1 MLPWKPRKGWLTERV
16 VMIINTNLA
25 AQTTASQLS
34 ESSVQ
39 LSKSLARLSSGS
51 KLLSPDED
59 AAGLAVSI
67 RFGAQINRIKAASNN
82 VGNAISYTQT
92 QDGFLKKVTKAM
104 DRMSELAVLSQD
116 VTKTNSDRSLYDQE
130 FQTLGQYVLDIGH
143 KDFNGVSLFDGVSR
157 AVTTDG
163 DSASF
168 SMSGIN
174 VGSSIYT
181 TATASSISTTTTAAA
196 ALSNVKAAI
205 SQISAD
211 RGTVG
216 ATMARLVATNEQLT
230 TQRTTL
236 GAADGQ
242 LRDVDVAEESTRFA
256 RYNILVQAGTAMLT
270 QANSIPQMALRLLG

>member
-1 MLPWKPRKGWLTERV
+1 
-16 VMIINTNLA
+16 MIINTNLA

-34 ESSVQ
+34 ESSAQ

-51 KLLSPDED
+51 KLTSPDED
-59 AAGLAVSI
+59 AAGLAVSM
-67 RFGAQINRIKAASNN
+67 RFSAQINRIKAASNN
-82 VGNAISYTQT
+82 VGNAVSYAQT

-104 DRMSELAVLSQD
+104 DRMSELAILSQD
-116 VTKTNSDRSLYDQE
+116 VTKTNSDRSLYNQE
-130 FQTLGQYVLDIGH
+130 FQTLGQYVTDIGG

-163 DSASF
+163 DGASF
-168 SMSGIN
+168 SMTGIN

-181 TATASSISTTTTAAA
+181 TATASSISTTTTAVA
-196 ALSNVKAAI
+196 ALANVKAAI

-216 ATMARLVATNEQLT
+216 ATMARLLATNEQLT
-230 TQRTTL
+230 TQHTTL

-242 LRDVDVAEESTRFA
+242 LRNVDVAEESTRFA